1 MTKTKTIAG
10 YTIELD
16 VTDDYT
22 QCTISKGRCT
32 SSLEVL
38 LNYGTLA
45 GDREQDDHT
54 VAPGVVDMI
63 EDWALANGY

>member
-1 MTKTKTIAG
+1 MTKTKKIAG

-16 VTDDYT
+16 ITDEYT
-22 QCTISKGRCT
+22 QCVICKGSCS

-54 VAPGVVDMI
+54 VSPAVIDQI